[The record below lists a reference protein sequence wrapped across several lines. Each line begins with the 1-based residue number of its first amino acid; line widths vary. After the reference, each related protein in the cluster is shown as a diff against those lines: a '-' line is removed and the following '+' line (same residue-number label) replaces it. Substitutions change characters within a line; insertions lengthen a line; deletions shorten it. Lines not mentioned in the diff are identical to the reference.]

1 MRLCI
6 CVLVFVRRGMK
17 NDQNRA
23 EEFHL
28 CFACRNDGGDQMV
41 TKSELNISINSFV
54 RNALEFQLKQVK
66 REQFRRNIAEA
77 SQDQLFLADVAQCQK
92 DFRFL
97 DKEEFDEW

>member
-1 MRLCI
+1 MIKTEQKNFTFALPA
-6 CVLVFVRRGMK
+6 GMM
-17 NDQNRA
+17 
-23 EEFHL
+23 EEI
-28 CFACRNDGGDQMV
+28 RSV

-54 RNALEFQLKQVK
+54 RNALEFQLKEVK

>member
-1 MRLCI
+1 MIKTEQKNFTFALPA
-6 CVLVFVRRGMK
+6 GMM
-17 NDQNRA
+17 
-23 EEFHL
+23 EEI
-28 CFACRNDGGDQMV
+28 RSV

-54 RNALEFQLKQVK
+54 RNALEFQLKEVK
-66 REQFRRNIAEA
+66 REQFRRNIADA

>member
-1 MRLCI
+1 MIKTEQKNFTFALPA
-6 CVLVFVRRGMK
+6 GMM
-17 NDQNRA
+17 
-23 EEFHL
+23 EEI
-28 CFACRNDGGDQMV
+28 RSV
-41 TKSELNISINSFV
+41 TKSELNISINSLV
-54 RNALEFQLKQVK
+54 RNALEFQLKEVK

>member
-1 MRLCI
+1 MIKTEQKNFTFALPA
-6 CVLVFVRRGMK
+6 GMM
-17 NDQNRA
+17 
-23 EEFHL
+23 EEI
-28 CFACRNDGGDQMV
+28 RSV

>member
-1 MRLCI
+1 MIKTEQKNFTFALPA
-6 CVLVFVRRGMK
+6 GMM
-17 NDQNRA
+17 
-23 EEFHL
+23 EEI
-28 CFACRNDGGDQMV
+28 RSV

-54 RNALEFQLKQVK
+54 RNALEFQLKEVK

-97 DKEEFDEW
+97 DKEELDEW

>member
-1 MRLCI
+1 MIKTEQKNFTFALPA
-6 CVLVFVRRGMK
+6 GMM
-17 NDQNRA
+17 
-23 EEFHL
+23 EEI
-28 CFACRNDGGDQMV
+28 RSV

-54 RNALEFQLKQVK
+54 RNALEFQLKEVK

-97 DKEEFDEW
+97 DKKEFDEW

>member
-1 MRLCI
+1 MIKTEQKNFTFALPA
-6 CVLVFVRRGMK
+6 GMM
-17 NDQNRA
+17 
-23 EEFHL
+23 EEI
-28 CFACRNDGGDQMV
+28 RSV

-54 RNALEFQLKQVK
+54 RNALEFQLKEVK

-77 SQDQLFLADVAQCQK
+77 SQDRLFLADVAQCQK

>member
-1 MRLCI
+1 MIKTEQKNLTFA
-6 CVLVFVRRGMK
+6 LPAGMM
-17 NDQNRA
+17 
-23 EEFHL
+23 EEI
-28 CFACRNDGGDQMV
+28 RSV